1 METLLRNAF
10 TALAVVMLG
19 AAILPA
25 QLADKK
31 GLTLEI
37 AKQLAAVA
45 EKEAANNK
53 WTMVIAIL
61 DEGGNLLLLHRM
73 DETQIGSVDVA
84 VAKAKSAYLFKR
96 PTKAFED
103 AVAGG
108 RTAVIALPGAMPIEG
123 GLPIEYNGR
132 IIGAIGASGGTS
144 PQDGIVAKAA
154 IDALPKMIK

>member
-1 METLLRNAF
+1 MI
-10 TALAVVMLG
+10 G
-19 AAILPA
+19 ATILPA
-25 QLADKK
+25 QLADRK
-31 GLTLEI
+31 GLTLDI
-37 AKQLAAVA
+37 AKQLATLA
-45 EKEAANNK
+45 EKEAAANK

-73 DETQIGSVDVA
+73 DDTQIGSVDVA

-123 GLPIEYNGR
+123 GLPIVVDGKVL
-132 IIGAIGASGGTS
+132 GAIGASGGTS
-144 PQDGIVAKAA
+144 PQDGQVAKAA
-154 IDALPKMIK
+154 LDQLPKIIAK